1 MHNNELTKK
10 FGLKKTTKKTL
21 ESFEKGLEENL
32 EKIYKD
38 EIGAIS
44 HFEKLERRKTSWV
57 KRLLFGQFF
66 VLAILAAALGVI
78 FYSSNAEQEEK
89 ESIQMEF
96 QIPKEISS
104 GDVSEFVVHYKNNE
118 KFTVYDMEIVL
129 SYPEGFEFS
138 SSVPAAQNQYN
149 NIWKIGD
156 LTQGEEGEILIKGK
170 VIGDIGGLV
179 TLRSTVA
186 FRPENFSST
195 FNQTSTSHTSQITSS
210 ILTIQIEGPEKVVPD
225 QNTYYIIH
233 YSNTTQKDLKNVK
246 VIAQYPKGFVFLKS
260 VPIPSRGA
268 PNDENAEN
276 KEAIINNTWLVG
288 DLAHGVKGE
297 IKIEGILRN
306 IEEEKVKLEVHIGT
320 SQEKDYMVYQKK
332 TKEIEIVNHGLE
344 LDIIVNQLKEDGAV
358 NFGDTLNYSIVYKN
372 LGKKT
377 LYNVE
382 ISALLESDVI
392 DWETLIDKNFG
403 IREKNIIVWKSEA
416 TPSWAIIK
424 PLDEGTIDFS
434 VKLKPLKAVNLEKD
448 DLKTQARVQAK
459 IGKIDDL
466 ETSVTIFAQER
477 TSTINTDLQLQSQ
490 GRYFSDDNIALGQ
503 GPLPPIAGEKTTF
516 RILWNLSNN
525 LHEVTDVVVKTNLAA
540 DVKWEDKF
548 LTSAGEVIYNP
559 QDQSVIW
566 KIVKIPPNKSFD
578 DIGAW
583 FDVSIIP
590 KSDQAGKLVLL
601 VTNTNLSAKDSVT
614 KSAIS
619 HFGLSITTNLEDDPF
634 GGGRGLVMEKE

>member
-1 MHNNELTKK
+1 MHNDEMTKK
-10 FGLKKTTKKTL
+10 YGLKKTAKKTL

-44 HFEKLERRKTSWV
+44 NFEKLERRKSSWV

-66 VLAILAAALGVI
+66 VLAVLAAAIGAI
-78 FYSSNAEQEEK
+78 FYASNAEQEEK
-89 ESIQMEF
+89 ESIQIKF
-96 QIPKEISS
+96 QLPKEISS
-104 GDVSEFVVHYKNNE
+104 GDISEFVVHYKNNE
-118 KFTVYDMEIVL
+118 RFTVYDVEIVL

-138 SSVPAAQNQYN
+138 SSIPAAQNQYN

-170 VIGDIGGLV
+170 VIGDVGGLI

-225 QNTYYIIH
+225 QNTHYIIH
-233 YSNTTQKDLKNVK
+233 YSNTTKKDLKNVK

-260 VPIPSRGA
+260 VPHPSQEGLK
-268 PNDENAEN
+268 DENAEN
-276 KEAIINNTWLVG
+276 KEALINNTWLIG
-288 DLAHGVKGE
+288 DLANGVQGE
-297 IKIEGILRN
+297 INIEGILRN
-306 IEEEKVKLEVHIGT
+306 IEEEKVKLEVHIGIA
-320 SQEKDYMVYQKK
+320 QEKDYMVYQKK
-332 TKEIEIVNHGLE
+332 TKEIEIVNHGLQ
-344 LDIIVNQLKEDGAV
+344 LDMIVNQSKEDVAV

-382 ISALLESDVI
+382 ISASLESDVI
-392 DWETLIDKNFG
+392 DWETIIDKNFG
-403 IREKNIIVWKSEA
+403 IREKNTLVWKSNA
-416 TPSWAIIK
+416 APSWAIIK

-434 VKLKPLKAVNLEKD
+434 VKLKPLKSVNLEKD
-448 DLKTQARVQAK
+448 DLKTRARVQAK

-466 ETSVTIFAQER
+466 EALVTIFAQER
-477 TSTINTDLQLQSQ
+477 NSTINTDLQLQSQ

-503 GPLPPIAGEKTTF
+503 GPLPPTVGEKTTF
-516 RILWNLSNN
+516 RILWNLSNS
-525 LHEVTDVVVKTNLAA
+525 LHEVTDVVVTTSLAA

-548 LTSAGEVIYNP
+548 LASAGEIIYNP
-559 QDQSVIW
+559 QDQTVTW
-566 KIVKIPPNKSFD
+566 KMVKIPPNKTFD
-578 DIGAW
+578 DINGW
-583 FDVSIIP
+583 FDVSITP
-590 KSDQAGKLVLL
+590 KSDQEGNLVLL
-601 VTNTNLSAKDSVT
+601 VTETNLSAKDSVT
-614 KSAIS
+614 KSTIS